1 MMMPADSWW
10 MALAMGA
17 GVLVLVLAL
26 GLVAYACV
34 RAARSPGPGPD
45 ALDAG
50 PGSSAELLDRRLAAG
65 EIDAE
70 EYYEREAALRNAA
83 PRAR

>member
-1 MMMPADSWW
+1 MMTPADSWW
-10 MALAMGA
+10 MILAMGA

-26 GLVAYACV
+26 GAVAYAFV
-34 RAARSPGPGPD
+34 RAARSPGPGPLD
-45 ALDAG
+45 DAG
-50 PGSSAELLDRRLAAG
+50 PGSPAELLDRRLAAG

-83 PRAR
+83 PRVR